1 MKMNMMMIVHAFRLA
16 SCLHSYQVASRM
28 ENIFIFQSSIKKT
41 KKIKSWLYTLQIISI
56 NIDDSVQRK
65 HINKKILFFR
75 LTSLNIS
82 EVCLE

>member
-41 KKIKSWLYTLQIISI
+41 KKNQILVIYTSNYL
-56 NIDDSVQRK
+56 NK
-65 HINKKILFFR
+65 H
-75 LTSLNIS
+75 
-82 EVCLE
+82 